1 MRLKSVKEY
10 AMFRS
15 WCFCTVRTIAQFGS
29 ALDWGSRGRGFKSR
43 WSDQESPSFQ
53 RFHSIGAMGF
63 SLCGAIGAINA
74 FDRHDSVDFLKSERT
89 ALYSADVQP
98 HSSNHRFLLHP
109 RRRSLVV
116 ILCKRRRP
124 HPPRRMGPSSFY
136 LPSLLDSMVAGRSTR
151 R

>member
-1 MRLKSVKEY
+1 MRLKSVKKY

-53 RFHSIGAMGF
+53 HFHSIGAMGF
-63 SLCGAIGAINA
+63 SLCEAIGAINA
-74 FDRHDSVDFLKSERT
+74 FNHHDSAIFPKSEWW
-89 ALYSADVQP
+89 D
-98 HSSNHRFLLHP
+98 SNP
-109 RRRSLVV
+109 RS
-116 ILCKRRRP
+116 
-124 HPPRRMGPSSFY
+124 SSFY